1 MKIERREKPEF
12 YTPTYEMA
20 LKQFDIAA
28 EKLNLDPNVTERLR
42 APKRA
47 LIVNVPIR
55 MDNGT
60 VKVFQGYRVQHSMVL
75 GPAKGGTRYHQD
87 VNLGEVTA
95 LAMWMSWKSAL
106 IGLPLGGA
114 KGGIRCNPKEMSRAE
129 LQRLTRRYATEIF
142 PLIGPE
148 RDIPGP
154 DVGTNEQIMAWLM
167 DTYSMQVGYSV
178 PGIATGKPVS
188 IGGSLGRFEATGR
201 GVVYATE
208 EAAKKLSINLNGA
221 SVVIQGFGNVGYVA
235 AKILSEIG
243 CKVIAVSYSKGGI
256 YNKNGLDIKRLYEFS
271 KDNPVLSEGKYGDN
285 ITNQELLELKCDIL
299 IPAALSAQ
307 ITGDNAKRI
316 TCRILAEGANGPTT
330 PEADQILIDKGIF
343 LIPDILANSGG
354 VTVSYFEWVQDLQNF
369 FWKEKEINE
378 KLKDIIVGAFNNM
391 MILTEKEKV
400 GSRTA
405 ALMMGIKKIA
415 EAMLIR
421 GLYP

>member
-243 CKVIAVSYSKGGI
+243 CKVIAVSNSKGGI